1 MSGTGVLRLDGA
13 IAGSDQLFC
22 LDDLEEGEVPYS
34 YTRHDCNSDMGKL
47 YEMKALRSLTISNA
61 KMS

>member
-13 IAGSDQLFC
+13 IAGSDQLVC

-34 YTRHDCNSDMGKL
+34 YTRHDCNSDMGDL
-47 YEMKALRSLTISNA
+47 YEMKKGVAFSHH
-61 KMS
+61 

>member
-13 IAGSDQLFC
+13 IAGSDQLVC

-34 YTRHDCNSDMGKL
+34 YTRHDCNSDMDNL
-47 YEMKALRSLTISNA
+47 YEMK
-61 KMS
+61 